1 MQANGS
7 SRPRINAERAYLFYP
22 SFGIVDLRRLTVFFK
37 FASTS
42 VSCSAL
48 SPQNGRRNRKQASTH
63 LLGTYAWRAASPS
76 AGIYSLLGAIAQR
89 IGVHVSPRARPC
101 LRVWSIQMDCSVC
114 RSACG
119 LTRREKESGERGR
132 LACVVECRALRLERP
147 PAAGGTRGH
156 PRHRV
161 HTRLAYARHRVLR
174 TRRTRDVSREARK
187 LRWHEKKINS
197 YLPLCRRKN
206 PCVVFHTP

>member
-1 MQANGS
+1 VQANGS

-119 LTRREKESGERGR
+119 LTRRETNPASAEGWRASWSVARFVWNGRRLQAVLVDIRATACIPVSLTHVIVCSVRG
-132 LACVVECRALRLERP
+132 
-147 PAAGGTRGH
+147 
-156 PRHRV
+156 
-161 HTRLAYARHRVLR
+161 AR
-174 TRRTRDVSREARK
+174 EM
-187 LRWHEKKINS
+187 
-197 YLPLCRRKN
+197 
-206 PCVVFHTP
+206 